1 MREASGLRAASAPL
15 WWRWQPVSPNRTA
28 ALKPPAVQD
37 AGANHGAAGKSARS
51 WTAPPIHRGR
61 FDRPREMDNGRN
73 LVFSLATP
81 QRKAAEDYRTPRR
94 FAMSGAAG
102 NSARFWTAPV
112 LWRFDHA
119 SEMDDGRNLAPASPR
134 SREKR

>member
-94 FAMSGAAG
+94 FAT
-102 NSARFWTAPV
+102 R
-112 LWRFDHA
+112 HA
-119 SEMDDGRNLAPASPR
+119 TCSPFR
-134 SREKR
+134 RGVEVVGHLQLVGVEP